1 LDDHGCQRDGY
12 FPPVLLLDTN
22 ILISAL
28 IRPKSVARQIYEGAR
43 SGRIALVTCDA
54 QLDEFRRVTRY
65 PKVQRY
71 IRPAEAGRML
81 NELRDLAVLVEV
93 KEEVDVDNFLV
104 AMAQASQADYL
115 VTGDKADVPA
125 LVSHGKTQIV
135 TARKLVE
142 LLKL

>member
-1 LDDHGCQRDGY
+1 MR
-12 FPPVLLLDTN
+12 VVLDTN

-71 IRPAEAGRML
+71 IRPAEAGTML
-81 NELRDLAVLVEV
+81 NELRELAVYIEV
-93 KEEVDVDNFLV
+93 NERVDVSPDPADNFLF

-115 VTGDKADVPA
+115 VTGDKEDVLA
-125 LVSHGKTQIV
+125 LGRHGKTQIV
-135 TARKLVE
+135 TVRKLIE
-142 LLKL
+142 ILKL

>member
-1 LDDHGCQRDGY
+1 MR
-12 FPPVLLLDTN
+12 VVLDTN

-28 IRPKSVARQIYEGAR
+28 IRPKSVARQIYEAAR

-71 IRPAEAGRML
+71 IRPAEAGTML
-81 NELRDLAVLVEV
+81 NELRELAVYIEV
-93 KEEVDVDNFLV
+93 NEKVDVSPDPADNFLF
-104 AMAQASQADYL
+104 AMAQASQAEYL
-115 VTGDKADVPA
+115 VTGDKEDVLA
-125 LVSHGKTQIV
+125 LGRHGKTQIV
-135 TARKLVE
+135 TARKLVA